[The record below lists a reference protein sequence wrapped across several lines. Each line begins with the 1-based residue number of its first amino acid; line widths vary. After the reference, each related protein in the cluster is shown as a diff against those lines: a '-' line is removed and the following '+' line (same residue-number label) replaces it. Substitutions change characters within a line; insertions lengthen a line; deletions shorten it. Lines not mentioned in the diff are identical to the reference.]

1 MSAKIQI
8 NSLVCAA
15 PDVAAIGDEAFGV
28 WVRLVVLSAQG
39 DHLNSW
45 LPLHAWQNLA
55 GCHRK
60 RVFDLL
66 IKVRVPRRAPRG
78 RVQDR

>member
-45 LPLHAWQNLA
+45 LPLPAYA
-55 GCHRK
+55 
-60 RVFDLL
+60 
-66 IKVRVPRRAPRG
+66 RASLPFLPFLPTNPVIRIQT
-78 RVQDR
+78 RET